1 MSYSNLTN
9 FNRNFIKKFTH
20 NSRFNIAI
28 KILKKNFSSISINVL
43 DYGAGDGEFLKKI
56 NKEIPGLK
64 DISAYEPLI
73 GRYDE
78 VKLNISSYKN
88 MNVYHKYDEIGK
100 RYEVIFCMEVF
111 EHLNKKLTV
120 DALNNISNLLTK
132 NGLCIVS
139 VPIETGIGGFLKN
152 IIRVIIG
159 QTHSGLTFKNIFKIL
174 LGLKIERNEETDFI
188 SSHIGFSYYDLE
200 NLIIKKDFN
209 ILQKSFSPFSYL
221 GASFNSQIFF
231 VIQKKLNT

>member
-9 FNRNFIKKFTH
+9 FNKNFIKKFTH

-43 DYGAGDGEFLKKI
+43 DYGAGGGEFLKKI

-111 EHLNKKLTV
+111 EHLNKKLTI

-132 NGLCIVS
+132 NGVNKVGYARKKKTQKTKESQYAENDEHPVQSRIFRNC
-139 VPIETGIGGFLKN
+139 GIILY
-152 IIRVIIG
+152 G
-159 QTHSGLTFKNIFKIL
+159 QVGSL
-174 LGLKIERNEETDFI
+174 
-188 SSHIGFSYYDLE
+188 
-200 NLIIKKDFN
+200 
-209 ILQKSFSPFSYL
+209 
-221 GASFNSQIFF
+221 
-231 VIQKKLNT
+231 